1 MLASWPC
8 PGPAGIADE
17 LATAFDRGRSARLLI
32 VPALFEEM
40 NRTRRFLTETQR
52 RLDAAGV
59 DTFLPDL
66 PGCNE
71 SLLAF
76 SAQSLGSWR
85 DAMADAAR
93 HFRATH
99 VLAVRGGALV
109 FPAALPGWVLE
120 PVKGASILRQLLR
133 ARVLAA
139 REAGLTADS
148 ADLLE
153 TGRVRG
159 LELAGYR
166 LGAALVAG
174 LDAAVPEDAMSEDR
188 GQRVIRQSELGTGA
202 LWLRSEPGEDPAQS
216 AALAAIIAAEIANET
231 AA

>member
-1 MLASWPC
+1 MLATWPC
-8 PGPAGIADE
+8 PGPAGILQEMAM
-17 LATAFDRGRSARLLI
+17 AFDRGRTARLLI
-32 VPALFEEM
+32 VPPLFEEM
-40 NRTRRFLTETQR
+40 NRTRRFLAETQR
-52 RLDAAGV
+52 ALDHAGI
-59 DTFLPDL
+59 DSFLPDL

-71 SLLAF
+71 SLQAF

-85 DAMADAAR
+85 DAMAAAAR

-99 VLAVRGGALV
+99 VLAARGGALV
-109 FPAALPGWVLE
+109 FPTSLPGWLLE

-133 ARVLAA
+133 ARVLTA
-139 REAGLTADS
+139 REAGLEENS

-153 TGRVRG
+153 SGRNHG

-174 LDAAVPEDAMSEDR
+174 LDAAVPEDE
-188 GQRVIRQSELGTGA
+188 GQRVIRQSELGAGA

-216 AALAAIIAAEIANET
+216 AALAGIIAAEIA
-231 AA
+231 A